1 MSAPDV
7 GTNVVQLH
15 LFLGAAS
22 LGLEEDGGVVLAL
35 GTLVLGRTGQR
46 RVGDHVGHD
55 LGKLV
60 NVVHDFVDVD
70 AVVVGVLAKVAV
82 AARVHQ
88 SLIAQRKQDV
98 VIDTVEITD
107 KMSIS

>member
-1 MSAPDV
+1 
-7 GTNVVQLH
+7 
-15 LFLGAAS
+15 
-22 LGLEEDGGVVLAL
+22 
-35 GTLVLGRTGQR
+35 
-46 RVGDHVGHD
+46 
-55 LGKLV
+55 
-60 NVVHDFVDVD
+60 VHDFVDVD

-107 KMSIS
+107 KTSIS